1 VAGTGAASAEVE
13 ESKADGG
20 VGWVAAA
27 SALVA
32 GLLAWLWPIGLGG
45 QMPVGGDV
53 TRFSIGLMAELGRAI
68 RAGRIPFWNDLWGY
82 GFPGLAESQMGVYY
96 PPHILLYGALP
107 VELAYTLALVLHTL
121 WAGLGAAW
129 ASRRLGTSPRGALL
143 AGFAWATCGFFLVH
157 LPHQWG
163 ATTACWMPW
172 AWGLAWMTATGEGG
186 RRAPL
191 LLAAVLA
198 LQILPGHFQL
208 AFNTEVTAGLLGL
221 CGLISR
227 GRVEIS
233 RWHRALRLG
242 LALGA
247 VLPLAL
253 AQLGPTAEL
262 AALAR
267 SQRDPEYLSAFA
279 SPPVHLVSYV
289 APGLF
294 HRSPLWRP
302 LAWDA
307 LHAMPEEHLATIGL
321 VPLFLA
327 WLAVRGGGRDPRV
340 RSLLILASAATLFSL
355 GPYVPGF
362 GTLCGIPGFSFFRAP
377 ARWGAAAMLALALL
391 AGRGFD
397 ALPTLPRPGRSLRRF
412 VLITAA
418 CPVLIVGLIEVAFA
432 ANEPV
437 AGRPAWPEVSK
448 VLNFAFRMQPWL
460 QEPELSVRI
469 AEARRPLDDIRV
481 PIAQARQG
489 LPFSNP
495 NDRNLAHRRGS
506 IYMQE
511 LAPTYLLL
519 AGLLAASFLA
529 TRKPRAI
536 EGALLLILLVEAGY
550 WSRQRPFDLG
560 PIRPLVQQSGV
571 LAKLAELPRGTRS
584 IDPAGNLSMVVGVAP
599 VAAYRTLDLP
609 VLPGLIPLAAR
620 ARGMT
625 EATEARRA
633 LGVGVCV
640 YQVGELGRGA
650 EGPTRQQGWYQQVNV
665 LDPTL
670 LGWLTGMDW
679 ARSLGETAA
688 TYSIWRPESEPSR
701 AFYLWREAEELI
713 RIGNDPHNVLVALA
727 SARPLEWLSSRP
739 EEVNVRVQ
747 ADQPGTV
754 ILSQLDYPRWHAT
767 LEGASAA
774 AQRVPILRLFDGW
787 QGVKVPAG
795 NWTLR
800 LKYDATRDWVCLA
813 ISGLAWTAWGL
824 LYWRSKP
831 SGVGRAGSEETR

>member
-1 VAGTGAASAEVE
+1 VAGTGEAGADVDERSAN
-13 ESKADGG
+13 GG
-20 VGWVAAA
+20 VGWIAAG
-27 SALVA
+27 SAMVA

-45 QMPVGGDV
+45 KMPVGGDV
-53 TRFSIGLMAELGRAI
+53 TRFSIGLMAELGRSI

-96 PPHILLYGALP
+96 PPHLLLYGILP
-107 VELAYTLALVLHTL
+107 VELAYTMALVLHTI

-129 ASRRLGTSPRGALL
+129 ASRKLGASPRGAAL

-172 AWGLAWMTATGEGG
+172 AWGLAWMTANGQGG

-208 AFNTEVTAGLLGL
+208 ALNTEVTAGLLGL

-233 RWHRALRLG
+233 RWRRALRLG
-242 LALGA
+242 MALAA
-247 VLPLAL
+247 VLPLSM

-262 AALAR
+262 ATLAR
-267 SQRDPEYLSAFA
+267 SQRDPDYLSAFA
-279 SPPVHLVSYV
+279 TPPVHLVNYV

-307 LHAMPEEHLATIGL
+307 FHAMPEEHLATIGL

-327 WLAVRGGGRDPRV
+327 WLALRGGARDPRI
-340 RSLLILASAATLFSL
+340 RSLLVLALAATLLSL

-362 GTLCGIPGFSFFRAP
+362 KTLCGIPGFSFFRAP

-391 AGRGFD
+391 AGRGLD
-397 ALPTLPRPGRSLRRF
+397 AWSTLARPGRSLRRF
-412 VLITAA
+412 VLIAA
-418 CPVLIVGLIEVAFA
+418 AVPALIVGLIEVAFA
-432 ANEPV
+432 ANESV
-437 AGRPAWPEVSK
+437 AGRPAWPEVSNA
-448 VLNFAFRMQPWL
+448 LNLAFRMQPWRN
-460 QEPELSVRI
+460 EPDLSVRI
-469 AEARRPLDDIRV
+469 ADARRPLDEIRV
-481 PIAQARQG
+481 PIAHARQG
-489 LPFSNP
+489 LPFSSSA
-495 NDRNLAHRRGS
+495 DRVLALRRGS
-506 IYMQE
+506 IYVQE

-529 TRKPRAI
+529 ARNPRVF
-536 EGALLLILLVEAGY
+536 EGALFVILIAEAGY

-584 IDPAGNLSMVVGVAP
+584 IDPAGNLSMVAGVAP

-620 ARGMT
+620 IRGT
-625 EATEARRA
+625 SEATEARRA
-633 LGVGVCV
+633 MGVGVSV
-640 YQVGELGRGA
+640 SQIGEVGRLP
-650 EGPTRQQGWYQQVNV
+650 EGSTDWYQQDVVN
-665 LDPTL
+665 DPTL

-679 ARSLGETAA
+679 ARTLGESAA

-701 AFYLWREAEELI
+701 AFFLWKEAEELI
-713 RIGNDPHNVLVALA
+713 RIGNDPRNVLGALA

-739 EEVNVRVQ
+739 EDVSLQVQ
-747 ADQPGTV
+747 AVEPGTV
-754 ILSQLDYPRWHAT
+754 ILSQLEYPRWRAT
-767 LEGASAA
+767 LVATSGA
-774 AQRVPILRLFDGW
+774 AQPVPIFRLFDGW

-795 NWTLR
+795 AWTLR
-800 LKYDATRDWVCLA
+800 LRYDATRDWVCMA
-813 ISGLAWTAWGL
+813 ISGLAWAGWSL

-831 SGVGRAGSEETR
+831 MGVGSADSEETR